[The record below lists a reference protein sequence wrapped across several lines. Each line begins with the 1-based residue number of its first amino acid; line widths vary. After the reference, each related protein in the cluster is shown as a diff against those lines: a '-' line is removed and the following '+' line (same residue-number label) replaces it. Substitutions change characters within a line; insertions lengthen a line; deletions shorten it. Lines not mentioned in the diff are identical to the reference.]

1 MKRLP
6 SIGVTFPASAA
17 VEGLPAFSV
26 RAEMLGFDEVWVVE
40 DCFFSGGLVMAATA
54 LAATKELHV
63 GLGLMPAAIRN
74 PALAAMEIGA
84 LAWLHPGRFTA
95 VFGHGVSSWMHQIG
109 AAPSRRLAALGE
121 VTSVVRALLAGET
134 VTLAGDHVTLAGV
147 TLERPPDIVPQILI
161 GSTGP
166 KGLALAGRSAD
177 GFLVAE
183 GCGPTFVAWAKRQA
197 YDAQQAPAHEPHSA
211 AYAWLRIDDD
221 EDEARSVL
229 RPAVDQWLASGLY
242 PEPARACGI
251 ELPLPPGAVPAG
263 LAKEIAVVGDRMT
276 CARAVRRYAEAGA
289 HRLVLVAVGPE
300 PDQQYGRFASEVLPL
315 L

>member
-1 MKRLP
+1 
-6 SIGVTFPASAA
+6 
-17 VEGLPAFSV
+17 
-26 RAEMLGFDEVWVVE
+26 
-40 DCFFSGGLVMAATA
+40 MAATA

-183 GCGPTFVAWAKRQA
+183 GCGPTFVAWQSARPTKRSNLPRTSHTAPHTRGFGSTTTKTRPDRCSVRPSTSGSRQGCTRSRH
-197 YDAQQAPAHEPHSA
+197 APAASSSPF
-211 AYAWLRIDDD
+211 AWRCPSR
-221 EDEARSVL
+221 AR
-229 RPAVDQWLASGLY
+229 Q
-242 PEPARACGI
+242 
-251 ELPLPPGAVPAG
+251 
-263 LAKEIAVVGDRMT
+263 GDR
-276 CARAVRRYAEAGA
+276 
-289 HRLVLVAVGPE
+289 
-300 PDQQYGRFASEVLPL
+300 GRW
-315 L
+315 